1 MKRLFDYLKRL
12 LFILLIFIFSVPLY
26 AHNEGNDYKRPNI
39 TYSKNEYK
47 VKHNDYKYKHDTY
60 KYKHNTYKHKHNYNK
75 YHKHHPNAYHS
86 YKRKYYARTYY
97 YIVVGHNNHIYK
109 VYNNGLRVHSKTL
122 CWCN

>member
-26 AHNEGNDYKRPNI
+26 ARNDGNNYNYKHPNI

-47 VKHNDYKYKHDTY
+47 VKHKPYKYKNANY
-60 KYKHNTYKHKHNYNK
+60 KYQRNHNK
-75 YHKHHPNAYHS
+75 YHKHHSNVYHS
-86 YKRKYYARTYY
+86 YKRKYYVRPYY
-97 YIVVGHNNHIYK
+97 YIVVGSNNHIYK
-109 VYNNGLRVHSKTL
+109 VYSNNLKVHSKTL